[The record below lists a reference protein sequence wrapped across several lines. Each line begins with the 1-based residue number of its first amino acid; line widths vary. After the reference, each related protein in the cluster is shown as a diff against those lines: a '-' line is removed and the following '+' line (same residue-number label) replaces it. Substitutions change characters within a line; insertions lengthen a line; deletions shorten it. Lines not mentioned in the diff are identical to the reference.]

1 MGDPLI
7 TIDQIN
13 TDAKYSDTTTA
24 NYSATFIP
32 TYYLNPASFLYV
44 KARKEH
50 APVNNLNLIT
60 TDGIYVHQGSLTI
73 DNSNP
78 ISNATASKFVLI
90 VEGDVTINQVTFNID
105 NADNDCIGTS
115 TPKNCYF
122 INGQDFFC
130 RYHQM
135 RCWYLRCRSH

>member
-24 NYSATFIP
+24 QLFRHLYSYLLSPIP
-32 TYYLNPASFLYV
+32 HPSSPTSKPG
-44 KARKEH
+44 KEH
-50 APVNNLNLIT
+50 TPVNNLNLIT

-78 ISNATASKFVLI
+78 ISNATASKI
-90 VEGDVTINQVTFNID
+90 CFN
-105 NADNDCIGTS
+105 C
-115 TPKNCYF
+115 
-122 INGQDFFC
+122 
-130 RYHQM
+130 
-135 RCWYLRCRSH
+135 